1 METGPMIWNGSER
14 RDGSDRRSSLTIS
27 GPWKWRMVFV
37 GTSGAAL
44 WLSVGIIIGLLAALG
59 AFMGISS

>member
-1 METGPMIWNGSER
+1 MPRCEW
-14 RDGSDRRSSLTIS
+14 DGQERRSSLTIS